1 MDEAAVTRLEGTK
14 RLRELAGDVTSARQ
28 VVQVARVAPVVWE
41 DFRCAQQGL
50 LDAMEIYVGA
60 LTVRRLP
67 VPRRL
72 QEDLRLQRRL
82 YGGPGRRHG
91 RAWPPGGPALRQIG
105 RASCRERV

>member
-1 MDEAAVTRLEGTK
+1 MDEPSGTRHEGTR

-28 VVQVARVAPVVWE
+28 VVHMSRVAPVVWE

-91 RAWPPGGPALRQIG
+91 PALPPGGPAPRPP
-105 RASCRERV
+105 